1 MVGLAFMKWA
11 QRDWACRMA
20 SGSWNLDKMV
30 ADYMQQEHTGRGAS
44 YNPASMKGYHYL
56 VDWPL
61 RKSKLEAG
69 TL

>member
-30 ADYMQQEHTGRGAS
+30 ADHMQCNHQVLDGAPESLGNLYVELSAEVQEALNCS
-44 YNPASMKGYHYL
+44 VS
-56 VDWPL
+56 
-61 RKSKLEAG
+61 
-69 TL
+69 